1 MKFTTTVLLVC
12 LVSAISTQAV
22 SKSACLL
29 GLKLTDEHVGQRSL
43 QQFSATQGDTETP
56 IANLMAWFPFLN
68 QAAQDKIKAC
78 NLNLNG
84 ALARCEAA
92 HGANSCE
99 TTATFAQK
107 KCPAGL
113 TRFGTRLCAP
123 ACPDTFTEFQTYCYK
138 PASTKSATFTTK
150 AACESTTKHTCEQ
163 WALEEEWFPKCHKGF
178 RRIGQAQ
185 CLALCPEGTND
196 MGRMCE
202 KKQVITLGAP
212 FTWKTA
218 DN

>member
-1 MKFTTTVLLVC
+1 MKFTSSVLLVC
-12 LVSAISTQAV
+12 LISVISTQAV
-22 SKSACLL
+22 DKSACLL
-29 GLKLTDEHVGQRSL
+29 GLKLTDEHIQQRAL
-43 QQFSATQGDTETP
+43 QQISATKGDVETS
-56 IANLMAWFPFLN
+56 IANLMAWFPFLS
-68 QAAQDKIKAC
+68 QAAQDKLKAC

-92 HGANSCE
+92 NGANSCE
-99 TTATFAQK
+99 KTATFAQK
-107 KCPAGL
+107 KCPEGL

-123 ACPDTFTEFQTYCYK
+123 ACPTGFGEFQTYCYK
-138 PASTKSATFTTK
+138 PVSTKSATFTTQ
-150 AACESTTKHTCEQ
+150 ALCETTTKQECEQ
-163 WALEEEWFPKCHKGF
+163 WALEAEWFPKCHRGF

-185 CLALCPEGTND
+185 CLALCPEGTTD

-202 KKQVITLGAP
+202 KKQFLTLGAP